1 MERNIAAQPHEP
13 LITIKAAAEAL
24 RLPTWKLSRAAQ
36 QGTIPTYSILNSRK
50 LVKLSEVIAVI
61 EATRQGGVA

>member
-1 MERNIAAQPHEP
+1 MSEKISAQQHEP

-24 RLPTWKLSRAAQ
+24 GLPAWKLGRAAK
-36 QGTIPTYSILNSRK
+36 QGTFAIYCVLNTRK
-50 LVKLSEVIAVI
+50 LVRLSEVIAAI